1 MDKTIHDLGRSTY
14 DDAVG
19 WSDMRRDKNGFI
31 RLTPSASHVDR
42 QVEQYTTDI
51 KSLEAKLKDYRSR
64 KAAAVEYQGSSE
76 YKESQK
82 QERKS
87 KKNKKKRNTLL
98 EMVFNRTLDKE
109 AEEDDE
115 DSDEENY
122 RDSKKKRG
130 PRKQNTTLDTTY
142 GKRYS
147 PIVSMLYDSIAEFD
161 RIAASIE
168 AELESPQLRSKNMYR
183 STQIGNLLTA
193 KDKRLSAIKE
203 LSSVATTL
211 SNLEYKREKDKKA
224 EEGTDTT
231 KAISNL
237 GAKFL
242 RGGFDYDM
250 VDLDGKKSGKKK
262 GKKGGDK
269 KDRGGKNQMR
279 GSFGRPVV
287 MDLDD
292 DDDDDYDR
300 PGSVKRAKNSNR
312 EEDDRELAA
321 EFAKMLEN
329 RKDEFHFTPHERFM
343 NMEGKYQIVV
353 AGDSLDMENTW
364 KFVAVDT
371 STGKA
376 IKNFKD
382 DYPGLLPKKKQC
394 RMSFDLNRLKA
405 TDRNSGKTY
414 EIILSD

>member
-147 PIVSMLYDSIAEFD
+147 PIVSMLYDSIADFD

-242 RGGFDYDM
+242 RGGFDYDNI
-250 VDLDGKKSGKKK
+250 DLEGKKSGKKK

-269 KDRGGKNQMR
+269 KDRSGKNQMR
-279 GSFGRPVV
+279 GSFGRSVV
-287 MDLDD
+287 KDPDD

-300 PGSVKRAKNSNR
+300 PGSVKRTKSSNR

-329 RKDEFHFTPHERFM
+329 RKGEFHFTPHERFM

-364 KFVAVDT
+364 KFVALDT
-371 STGKA
+371 ASGKV

-414 EIILSD
+414 KIILSD